1 MAEIR
6 DVTPMHPIWPTRPRE
21 DERAKIKEDPRKPP
35 EKDKKK
41 EDDAGEGDSQLDEF
55 V

>member
-6 DVTPMHPIWPTRPRE
+6 DVTPMHPIWPSRPRE
-21 DERAKIKEDPRKPP
+21 DEREKIKKEPKRKP
-35 EKDKKK
+35 EKEKQQDHT
-41 EDDAGEGDSQLDEF
+41 DDGDSQLDEF